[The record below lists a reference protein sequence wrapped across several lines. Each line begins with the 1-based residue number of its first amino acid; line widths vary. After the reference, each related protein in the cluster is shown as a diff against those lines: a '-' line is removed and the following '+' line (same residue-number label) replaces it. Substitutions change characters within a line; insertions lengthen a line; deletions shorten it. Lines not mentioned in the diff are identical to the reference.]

1 MREID
6 WRSDR
11 ESCSGG
17 YRRIDTSDS
26 RREKPAFQPARR
38 EREREMLCQPFVAQL
53 TLAQCSQE
61 LQ

>member
-1 MREID
+1 MREMD

-17 YRRIDTSDS
+17 YRRIDTSDG

-38 EREREMLCQPFVAQL
+38 ERCCVSHLWL
-53 TLAQCSQE
+53 N
-61 LQ
+61 